1 MKLKQLLILLMLLP
15 FYSFSQM
22 AVFGDVTNAKEN
34 GTRFREL
41 SIFKFL
47 SSDLRDEKVNPE
59 VLNEGVL
66 LKINLKGLNDI
77 LINKPQFIT
86 LDIPLSATTTI
97 KVDLLKHNIFAQGF
111 FVSENKEPN
120 SPISYQ
126 GGIHYKGV
134 IQNDQNSIVAFSFFE
149 NEIVA
154 MISNRLGNKVIG
166 KIQNDNTDTHILYND
181 NDLQVPNP
189 FECSTEDGSKGYEPA
204 QLQRNGGN
212 TTSSLGDCIN
222 IYIEIDNDVVTDKG
236 GAVGATNYI
245 TGLFNQSFVLY
256 ANETLSMAITQ
267 ILCWTTTSPYASIT
281 TTSGLLSAYQ
291 ANTGTFNGDL
301 SHLITYKGGGGQ
313 AAGFSGICNS
323 NVDQSKC
330 VSRVYSTYSNVPTY
344 SWSVNVVTHE
354 MGHLI
359 GSRHTHACVWN
370 GNNTAIDGCSG
381 ATEGGCALPGNP
393 AGGGTIMSYCHL
405 QSVGMNLSLGFG
417 PQPGNVIRNT
427 VLNAACLDVCG
438 FTSCTDGF
446 MNGTETGIDCGGGS
460 CPACPVTCNTPTGVS
475 VSTIGVTYAT
485 VNWTPVVGAVT
496 YTLEYKLN
504 SSGTWIIASSTINNT
519 NSFYL
524 AGLTGASLYDY
535 RIRTNCGSGSST
547 YFQAQ
552 FSTITPAACNGNYEP
567 NETRP
572 TAATIPANTVVYAT
586 IGSTSDLDYYTLT
599 TSVTS
604 DFVVT
609 LSSLPD
615 DYDLQMFN
623 PAGTSIGL
631 SENGGTTNETIS
643 LSSLAAGTYYF
654 YVYGWA
660 GANSNIDCY
669 DLNVAVTA
677 TAGCIAPTGL
687 ASSSITGT
695 TATISWGGVG
705 SALTYNVE
713 YKLNSSGT
721 WIVASSSHATT
732 TYNLTGLS
740 AGLLY
745 DYRIRS
751 NCASGN
757 SGYTQAQFTTSP
769 PCITAYEPNETLA
782 TAVLVS
788 ENTTVS
794 AGINT
799 STDIDYFKVTTTGV
813 VNFLVTLTNLPL
825 DYDIQMYNS
834 GGTLLAS
841 STNGGTTNESIT
853 LNSQAAGTYVF
864 RIFGYQSV
872 FNTSVCYNLNVGTTP
887 VVTCAIPGTLTTSLI
902 TNTSAT
908 FNWAAVSGATSYN
921 IQYRIVGAPTWSTG
935 TSATN
940 SFPASGLTALSNYEW
955 QVQTVCSAG
964 TSSFTASTLFTTLC
978 TTPTVTISAGGP
990 TTFCT
995 GGNVLLTANPN
1006 IAVTGYQWLLNG
1018 NTISSATASTYS
1030 VNATGNYSVQV
1041 TSGTCSS
1048 TSAATTVTVVGAP
1061 TIVSFSPGTGIVGSS
1076 VVLTGTNFIGV
1087 TAVTFNGTSSAFTVN
1102 STTQI
1107 TATVPVGATTGF
1119 INVTTNCGSV
1129 NSPFQFSL
1137 ITNFS
1142 LQVKAFIEGY
1152 YIGSSTMRAVA
1163 NPTSFPGVCDTVE
1176 IQLANTSAP
1185 YAIAHTVKG
1194 TLTIS
1199 GVGTFLFPLSVSG
1212 NSYYVVIKHRN
1223 ALQTWSAAPIS
1234 LTSTF
1239 GSYDFSTAANKAHG
1253 NNQIVFP
1260 DAKAALYSGDVNQD
1274 NVINNTDYT
1283 IINSNMNPVQIG
1295 YITSDLT
1302 GDRCVESADYSLLEN
1317 RSAGISISK
1326 P

>member
-1 MKLKQLLILLMLLP
+1 MKLRQLLFLVMFLP
-15 FYSFSQM
+15 FIAFSQQ
-22 AVFGDVTNAKEN
+22 AVYNQVRNAKEN
-34 GTRFREL
+34 GKQFKEY
-41 SIFKFL
+41 SVFKFFT
-47 SSDLRDEKVNPE
+47 SDLRVEKVDPE
-59 VLNEGVL
+59 VLKDGVL
-66 LKINLKGLNDI
+66 LKINSGVLKDI
-77 LINKPQFIT
+77 LQNQPENIT
-86 LDIPLSATTTI
+86 LVIPVSAKSNI

-166 KIQNDNTDTHILYND
+166 KIQDDNSDTHILYND

-189 FECSTEDGSKGYEPA
+189 FECSTEDDSKGYEPA

-222 IYIEIDNDVVTDKG
+222 IYIEIDNDIVTDKG
-236 GAVGATNYI
+236 GAVNATNYI

-281 TTSGLLSAYQ
+281 TTSALLSAYQ

-330 VSRVYSTYSNVPTY
+330 VSKVYSTYSNVPTY

-438 FTSCTDGF
+438 FTSCSDGF

-475 VSTIGVTYAT
+475 VSTIGVTFAT

-496 YTLEYKLN
+496 YTLEYKLS
-504 SSGTWIIASSTINNT
+504 SSGTWIVASSTINNT

-524 AGLTGASLYDY
+524 AGLTSASLYDY
-535 RIRTNCGSGSST
+535 RIRTNCGSGSSA

-552 FSTITPAACNGNYEP
+552 FSTITPAACNSNYEP

-572 TAATIPANTVVYAT
+572 TAATIPANTVVSAT

-623 PAGTSIGL
+623 SAGTSIGL
-631 SENGGTTNETIS
+631 SENGGTTTETIS

-654 YVYGWA
+654 FVLGWA

-669 DLNVAVTA
+669 DLNVAVTS

-687 ASSSITGT
+687 AASSITGT

-721 WIVASSSHATT
+721 WIVASSTHATT
-732 TYNLTGLS
+732 SYNLTGLT
-740 AGLLY
+740 AGQLY

-769 PCITAYEPNETLA
+769 ACISNFEPNETLPA
-782 TAVLVS
+782 AVQIAA
-788 ENTTVS
+788 NTTVS

-799 STDIDYFKVTTTGV
+799 STDIDFYKVVTTSTG
-813 VNFLVTLTNLPL
+813 NFNVTLTNLPF

-834 GGTLLAS
+834 AGTVIAS
-841 STNGGTTNESIT
+841 STNGSTTSETINLT
-853 LNSQAAGTYVF
+853 NQVAGTYYFRVF
-864 RIFGYQSV
+864 GFQSV
-872 FNTSVCYNLNVGTTP
+872 FSPTVCYNLTVRTHY
-887 VVTCAIPGTLTTSLI
+887 SL
-902 TNTSAT
+902 
-908 FNWAAVSGATSYN
+908 
-921 IQYRIVGAPTWSTG
+921 Q
-935 TSATN
+935 
-940 SFPASGLTALSNYEW
+940 LTAL
-955 QVQTVCSAG
+955 
-964 TSSFTASTLFTTLC
+964 
-978 TTPTVTISAGGP
+978 
-990 TTFCT
+990 
-995 GGNVLLTANPN
+995 
-1006 IAVTGYQWLLNG
+1006 
-1018 NTISSATASTYS
+1018 
-1030 VNATGNYSVQV
+1030 
-1041 TSGTCSS
+1041 
-1048 TSAATTVTVVGAP
+1048 
-1061 TIVSFSPGTGIVGSS
+1061 
-1076 VVLTGTNFIGV
+1076 
-1087 TAVTFNGTSSAFTVN
+1087 
-1102 STTQI
+1102 
-1107 TATVPVGATTGF
+1107 
-1119 INVTTNCGSV
+1119 
-1129 NSPFQFSL
+1129 
-1137 ITNFS
+1137 
-1142 LQVKAFIEGY
+1142 IEGY
-1152 YIGSSTMRAVA
+1152 YTGSGLMRAVVDPVLY
-1163 NPTSFPGVCDTVE
+1163 PTMCDTLEVR
-1176 IQLANTSAP
+1176 LANSTSP
-1185 YAIAHTVKG
+1185 FGIAHSVKG
-1194 TLTIS
+1194 TIETNGS
-1199 GVGTFLFPLSVSG
+1199 GTFLFPLTAVGS
-1212 NSYYVVIKHRN
+1212 SYYIVVKHRN
-1223 ALQTWSAAPIS
+1223 ALETWS
-1234 LTSTF
+1234 LSTF
-1239 GSYDFSTAANKAHG
+1239 SLSGTSGSYDFTTGANKAFG
-1253 NNQIVFP
+1253 NNQFVFT
-1260 DAKAALYSGDVNQD
+1260 DGKSALFSGDVNQD
-1274 NVINNTDYT
+1274 NVIDNADF
-1283 IINSNMNPVQIG
+1283 IIVNSNMNPVQIG

>member
-1 MKLKQLLILLMLLP
+1 MLLP
-15 FYSFSQM
+15 FSVFSQM
-22 AVFGDVTNAKEN
+22 AVYNDVKKAKEN
-34 GTRFREL
+34 GRQFKEI
-41 SIFKFL
+41 SVFKFL
-47 SSDLRDEKVNPE
+47 SSDLRTEKVDPE
-59 VLNEGVL
+59 VLQEGIL
-66 LKINLKGLNDI
+66 LKINTKALTDI
-77 LINKPQFIT
+77 LQNQPEFVT
-86 LDIPLSATTTI
+86 LIIPVSPTSNI
-97 KVDLLKHNIFAQGF
+97 KVDLLKHQIFAEGF

-120 SPISYQ
+120 SPISYK
-126 GGIHYKGV
+126 GGVHYKGV
-134 IQNDQNSIVAFSFFE
+134 IQNDQSSIVAFSFFE

-154 MISNRLGNKVIG
+154 MISNRHGNKVIG
-166 KIQNDNTDTHILYND
+166 KIQDDNTDTHILYND

-189 FECSTEDGSKGYEPA
+189 FECSTEDDGRSYPPN

-222 IYIEIDNDVVTDKG
+222 IYIEIDNDVVIDKG
-236 GAVGATNYI
+236 GAVNATNYV

-281 TTSGLLSAYQ
+281 TTSALLSAYQ

-323 NVDQSKC
+323 NVDESKC
-330 VSRVYSTYSNVPTY
+330 VSKIYSTYSNVPTY
-344 SWSVNVVTHE
+344 SWPVNVVTHE

-370 GNNTAIDGCSG
+370 GNSTAIDGCSG

-405 QSVGMNLSLGFG
+405 QGVGMNFSLGFG

-438 FTSCTDGF
+438 FTSCSDGF

-460 CPACPVTCNTPTGVS
+460 CPTCPVTCNTPTGVNVTS
-475 VSTIGVTYAT
+475 IGVTYAT
-485 VNWTPVVGAVT
+485 INWTAVVGAVT

-504 SSGTWIIASSTINNT
+504 SSGTWIVASSTISNT
-519 NSFYL
+519 NSYYL
-524 AGLTGASLYDY
+524 AGLTSASLYDY
-535 RIRTNCGSGSST
+535 RIKTNCSGGSST
-547 YFQAQ
+547 YFQGQ
-552 FSTITPAACNGNYEP
+552 FTTITPAACNSNYEP
-567 NETRP
+567 NETRL
-572 TAATIPANTVVYAT
+572 TGATIPANTVISAT
-586 IGSTSDLDYYTLT
+586 IGSASDLDYYKLT
-599 TSVTS
+599 TAVTS
-604 DFVVT
+604 DIVVT

-615 DYDLQMFN
+615 DYDLEMYN

-631 SENGGTTNETIS
+631 SENGGTTTETIS
-643 LSSLAAGTYYF
+643 LTSLAAGTYYF
-654 YVYGWA
+654 FVYGYG

-687 ASSSITGT
+687 AASSITGT

-721 WIVASSSHATT
+721 WIVASSTHATT
-732 TYNLTGLS
+732 SYNLTGLT

-757 SGYTQAQFTTSP
+757 SAYTQAQFTTSP
-769 PCITAYEPNETLA
+769 ACVTAYEPNETLA
-782 TAVLVS
+782 TAVPVS

-825 DYDIQMYNS
+825 DYDIQMYNA
-834 GGTLLAS
+834 GGTLLGS
-841 STNGGTTNESIT
+841 SANGGTTSESIT
-853 LNSQAAGTYVF
+853 LNNQPAGTYVF
-864 RIFGYQSV
+864 RIFGYQGV
-872 FNTSVCYNLNVGTTP
+872 FNTSSCYNLFVGTTP
-887 VVTCAIPGTLTTSLI
+887 VVTCATPGTLTTSLI
-902 TNTSAT
+902 TNTTAT

-921 IQYRIVGAPTWSTG
+921 VQYRIVGAPSWTTG
-935 TSATN
+935 TAATN
-940 SFPASGLTALSNYEW
+940 SFPATGLTALSNYEW
-955 QVQTVCSAG
+955 QVQTVCASG
-964 TSSFTASTLFTTLC
+964 TSSFTASTLFSTLC
-978 TTPTVTISAGGP
+978 TTPTVTITAGCP

-995 GGNVLLTANPN
+995 GGNVLLTANPS
-1006 IAVTGYQWLLNG
+1006 IAVTGYQWSLNG
-1018 NTISSATASTYS
+1018 GTIAGATASTFTA
-1030 VNATGNYSVQV
+1030 NATGNYTVQV

-1048 TSAATTVTVVGAP
+1048 TSSITAVLVVGLPTVTSFLPGA
-1061 TIVSFSPGTGIVGSS
+1061 GIVGSS
-1076 VVLTGTNFIGV
+1076 VVITGTNFVNV
-1087 TAVTFNGTSSAFTVN
+1087 TSVKFNGVNSVSYTVN
-1102 STTQI
+1102 SATQI
-1107 TATVPVGATTGF
+1107 TATVPVGATNGF
-1119 INVTTNCGSV
+1119 INVTTNCGNV
-1129 NSPFQFSL
+1129 NSPSQFTV

-1163 NPTSFPGVCDTVE
+1163 NPTSFPGVCDTIEV
-1176 IQLANTSAP
+1176 QLANSTAP

-1199 GVGTFLFPLSVSG
+1199 GVGTFLFPLSVAG
-1212 NSYYVVIKHRN
+1212 NSYYVVVKHRN
-1223 ALQTWSAAPIS
+1223 ALQTWSAAPVS

-1239 GSYDFSTAANKAHG
+1239 GSYDFSTAANKAYG
-1253 NNQIVFP
+1253 SNQVVFP
-1260 DAKAALYSGDVNQD
+1260 DLKTALYSGDVNQD
-1274 NVINNTDYT
+1274 NVINNTDFT
-1283 IINSNMNPVQIG
+1283 IINSNLNPVQVG
-1295 YITSDLT
+1295 YISSDLT
-1302 GDRCVESADYSLLEN
+1302 GDRCVESADFSLLEN